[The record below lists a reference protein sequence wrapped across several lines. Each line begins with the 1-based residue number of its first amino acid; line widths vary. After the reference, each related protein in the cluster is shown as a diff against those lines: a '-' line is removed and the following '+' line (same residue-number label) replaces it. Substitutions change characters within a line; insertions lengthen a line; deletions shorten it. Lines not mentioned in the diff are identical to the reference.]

1 MTNIVRLGEG
11 AETSEVFKSKY
22 TTHPIT
28 DWSGDDLS
36 FYFNLMREDYKNAG
50 IEVINICTYYNS
62 GYNHATDK
70 HEGQKEFGIEV
81 EHL

>member
-11 AETSEVFKSKY
+11 AETSEVFESKY

-36 FYFNLMREDYKNAG
+36 FYFNLMQEDYKNAG
-50 IEVINICTYYNS
+50 IEVIGMNTYYNS
-62 GYNHATDK
+62 GYNHTTEEYDK
-70 HEGQKEFGIEV
+70 PKEFGIEV
-81 EHL
+81 EHA

>member
-11 AETSEVFKSKY
+11 EETTQVFGSKY

-28 DWSGDDLS
+28 DFDGA
-36 FYFNLMREDYKNAG
+36 YFIDVIKEDYAKAG
-50 IEVINICTYYNS
+50 IEVINIRTYYNS
-62 GYNHATDK
+62 GYNHVTGKKDK
-70 HEGQKEFGIEV
+70 PEEFGIEV